1 MEDKNKRDKGH
12 EEPVNLA
19 KDEGKD
25 GKYGEIRYRLDQRSR
40 IRNGIIQYSSM
51 IVIIILTSVVTSM
64 VVSRRMYEETITI
77 DTDSNFSQIIKKNL
91 ESFEIDFYDRMML
104 RDIYVESTSS
114 IVGVANSEEAF
125 YSNSYDNVYSGV
137 VMNTDGYILVPH
149 NVVEDGNVKVFIR
162 STLDIDN
169 IYEAEIIG
177 KDLATDT
184 AVIRVKGL
192 TLRPPKFGDSSTV
205 KVAQS
210 VVAIGNPFGDRDTG
224 TITFGVISTV
234 NKIIST
240 LTEDNRE
247 IKIYALETDAV
258 VNKGTNGGVLVNMKG
273 EVIGINSFN
282 ITKDFNGG
290 FGAVIT
296 SNEARSIVRSI
307 INTGEI
313 LVPYFGAEG
322 HVIPDVL
329 EGVSGLY
336 ISKIAPESTAD
347 RINLRPTD
355 IILSIDGQP
364 IITKTTLDDYV
375 KTKKV
380 GDVVKIRYKRSK
392 ADIEVDATLYGA
404 IMD

>member
-1 MEDKNKRDKGH
+1 M
-12 EEPVNLA
+12 NLA

-51 IVIIILTSVVTSM
+51 IVIIILTSIVTSM

-114 IVGVANSEEAF
+114 VVGVANSEEAF

-137 VMNTDGYILVPH
+137 VMNTEGYILVPY

-290 FGAVIT
+290 FGVVIT

-364 IITKTTLDDYV
+364 MITKTTLDDYV

-380 GDVVKIRYKRSK
+380 GDVVKIRYKRAK
-392 ADIEVDATLYGA
+392 AEIEVDATLYGA

>member
-1 MEDKNKRDKGH
+1 
-12 EEPVNLA
+12 
-19 KDEGKD
+19 
-25 GKYGEIRYRLDQRSR
+25 
-40 IRNGIIQYSSM
+40 
-51 IVIIILTSVVTSM
+51 
-64 VVSRRMYEETITI
+64 
-77 DTDSNFSQIIKKNL
+77 
-91 ESFEIDFYDRMML
+91 
-104 RDIYVESTSS
+104 
-114 IVGVANSEEAF
+114 
-125 YSNSYDNVYSGV
+125 
-137 VMNTDGYILVPH
+137 MNTDGYILVPH

-380 GDVVKIRYKRSK
+380 GDVVKIRYKRAK
-392 ADIEVDATLYGA
+392 AEIEVDATLYGA

>member
-12 EEPVNLA
+12 KESVNLA

-51 IVIIILTSVVTSM
+51 IVIIILTSIVTSM

-114 IVGVANSEEAF
+114 VVGVANSEEAF

-137 VMNTDGYILVPH
+137 VMNTEGYILVPY

-290 FGAVIT
+290 FGVVIT

-380 GDVVKIRYKRSK
+380 GDVVKIRYKRAK
-392 ADIEVDATLYGA
+392 AEIEVDATLYGA